1 MGHRDMRLSGVFK
14 RRAQG
19 VELYMLDEGCLGW
32 LERVASGV
40 FLSDLWWSW
49 HFLNVN
55 KVLSSMYEVL
65 VKLPGALG
73 VCCRCWL
80 LHLGGS

>member
-19 VELYMLDEGCLGW
+19 AELYMLDEGCLGW

-40 FLSDLWWSW
+40 FLSDL
-49 HFLNVN
+49 
-55 KVLSSMYEVL
+55 
-65 VKLPGALG
+65 
-73 VCCRCWL
+73 
-80 LHLGGS
+80 